1 MQYILTV
8 IDADHVSIAVKLLRL
23 ELGEIWRRP

>member
-8 IDADHVSIAVKLLRL
+8 IDVVDVSIAVKLLRL
-23 ELGEIWRRP
+23 GEIWRRP